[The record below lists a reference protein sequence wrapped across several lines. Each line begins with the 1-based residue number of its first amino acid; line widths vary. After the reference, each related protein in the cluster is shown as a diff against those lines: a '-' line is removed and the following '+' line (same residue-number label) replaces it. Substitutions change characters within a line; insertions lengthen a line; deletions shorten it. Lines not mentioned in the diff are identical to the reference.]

1 MIQNSLSN
9 PPKNEV
15 RLSNNCKAVLL
26 GRGFK
31 PIFLMNTENLTELI
45 HKGFR
50 VTLSATSSLIE
61 ILQDPYKHDQN
72 LEKDKSKFSEL
83 TDEWAEKGQVTE
95 REARNFVDTI
105 LSQRSSSS
113 YPESTTVTTS
123 PSVSV
128 PTSIPIKT
136 DPEPVREIQ
145 DLTTQIAELKDELK
159 RLQDQ

>member
-1 MIQNSLSN
+1 M
-9 PPKNEV
+9 
-15 RLSNNCKAVLL
+15 

-50 VTLSATSSLIE
+50 VTLGATSSLIE
-61 ILQDPYKHDQN
+61 ILQDPYKRDEN
-72 LEKDKSKFSEL
+72 LEKVKSKFSEL
-83 TDEWAEKGQVTE
+83 TDEWDEKGQVTE

-123 PSVSV
+123 PSASV
-128 PTSIPIKT
+128 PTSIPITT